1 MNEQIFIKVERINKK
16 IGFLRKIICKLKIN
30 SNQTKYNKKIV
41 FIENSLYKK
50 NLTLEKIYLLRKK
63 IVNLFL
69 ELRKIKN
76 KDLRKYIIDYKII
89 KRELSIYSCFDDITD
104 EVLLEKKFQE
114 ECLLRYNICCSRKAF
129 YKYNDSIEDKIYKK
143 YSTLLKNEK
152 LENERRKDFN
162 EKIKLDKYSDYSFL
176 KKLNGDYY
184 YYFYSILIAHFTNN
198 KLSNLESFY
207 HKTKTYDSIKDI
219 INNSKDFIK
228 NKYQIKDIE
237 KFVNLL
243 TNDKVENNFTENKL
257 ELEDLDKFID
267 FFLFKKRKKIQKED
281 IIKIFN
287 FSDIHLNTEVEDVM
301 KKYAYLSNKEN
312 LIIYFFNKYCGIS
325 SKDGNYD
332 FEHDVESFLQIFDL
346 FFDKYK
352 IPTENNFKNSIINT
366 LSSKKNY
373 NELYIHNLDILRKR
387 SKIFL
392 EIDLNENLETLN
404 KYVSDAKD
412 HFLDLRKNNPLINEL
427 FNFPD
432 YEKNVFSYLS
442 NSSLSLD
449 NKNALLGDLLFI
461 FDCKSLGLP
470 DTYIT
475 TRINYKNHNEHLPTR
490 KSETIKKQYDI
501 MCNIIFNKKF
511 YKYSQYN

>member
-76 KDLRKYIIDYKII
+76 KELRKYIINNEII

-129 YKYNDSIEDKIYKK
+129 YKYNNSIEDKIYKK

-184 YYFYSILIAHFTNN
+184 FYFYYILFNHSTNYN
-198 KLSNLESFY
+198 FSNLKYFY

-219 INNSKDFIK
+219 LYNSKDLIK
-228 NKYQIKDIE
+228 NKYKIKDIE
-237 KFVNLL
+237 KF
-243 TNDKVENNFTENKL
+243 
-257 ELEDLDKFID
+257 
-267 FFLFKKRKKIQKED
+267 
-281 IIKIFN
+281 
-287 FSDIHLNTEVEDVM
+287 
-301 KKYAYLSNKEN
+301 
-312 LIIYFFNKYCGIS
+312 
-325 SKDGNYD
+325 
-332 FEHDVESFLQIFDL
+332 
-346 FFDKYK
+346 
-352 IPTENNFKNSIINT
+352 
-366 LSSKKNY
+366 
-373 NELYIHNLDILRKR
+373 
-387 SKIFL
+387 
-392 EIDLNENLETLN
+392 IDLMICQ
-404 KYVSDAKD
+404 
-412 HFLDLRKNNPLINEL
+412 P
-427 FNFPD
+427 
-432 YEKNVFSYLS
+432 
-442 NSSLSLD
+442 
-449 NKNALLGDLLFI
+449 
-461 FDCKSLGLP
+461 
-470 DTYIT
+470 
-475 TRINYKNHNEHLPTR
+475 
-490 KSETIKKQYDI
+490 
-501 MCNIIFNKKF
+501 
-511 YKYSQYN
+511 